1 MNIHVDVVSAE
12 GEIYSGSATTV
23 FAPALLGEIGIL
35 PRHAPLMTRLKPG
48 HLRIQHEGEAE
59 EEHVFVSGGLLE
71 VQPHLVTVMADIAER
86 AAEIDEAEAEKAKQ
100 RAEEAVDAADTHVDI
115 ARAHAEL
122 VEATARLDLV
132 KRIRNGQ

>member
-12 GEIYSGSATTV
+12 GEIYSGSASRV
-23 FAPALLGEIGIL
+23 FAPALMGEIGIL
-35 PRHAPLMTRLKPG
+35 PRHAPLLTRLKPG
-48 HLRIQHEGEAE
+48 HLRIEHGDDAE

-71 VQPHLVTVMADIAER
+71 VQPHLITVMADIAER

-100 RAEEAVDAADTHVDI
+100 RAEEAVESAGTHVDI

-122 VEATARLDLV
+122 VEAAARLEMV
-132 KRIRNGQ
+132 KRIRGGQ